1 MLWTM
6 VLVALAGA
14 PLSLWYLV
22 LVFSRRRSTARTVLL
37 RVLAVSVLVFFAVGW
52 ALILAFA

>member
-1 MLWTM
+1 M